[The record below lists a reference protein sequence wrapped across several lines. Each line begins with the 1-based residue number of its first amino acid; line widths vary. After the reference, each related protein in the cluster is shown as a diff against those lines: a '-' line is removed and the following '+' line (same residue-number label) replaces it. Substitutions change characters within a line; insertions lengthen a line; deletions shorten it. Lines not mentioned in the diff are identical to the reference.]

1 MNNPKAQR
9 APIVAIMGHV
19 DHGKSTLLDFIR
31 KTNIVDGEAGGI
43 TQHLSAYEVHH
54 QDDEEN
60 VRTITFLDT
69 PGHEAFTKMRM
80 RGAEVADI
88 AILVVSAEDGVKQQT
103 IEAFQTI
110 KNAGIPFI
118 VAINKID
125 KPGADIERTKLNLSE
140 NEIYVEGF
148 GGTVPFVPI
157 SAKKGTNI
165 PDLLSTILLVADLEE
180 FHGDA
185 KKPGEGIVIESHT
198 DPKAGISA
206 TLIIQNGSI
215 KRGQFVV
222 AGNSLCPTRMLAD
235 FLGKQIESAQ
245 FSSPVSVTGWTS
257 IPPAGAVFQTFDT
270 KKEAEKAL
278 EKSKEGE
285 CDLMT
290 TLGEMVTHET
300 KLIPLIIKTDVLGT
314 FEAIDKQICK
324 LQRPEVAYKLVQR
337 GVGNIS
343 EIDINFAQAD
353 KDVIIVGFNVG
364 IDKNATELNMQ
375 VGATVKLSNVIYE
388 LTEWL
393 EKEMEARRPR
403 KSTANVTGSLKVLKI
418 FNSTKDK
425 QVVGGEVI
433 SGILTTGASA
443 RLVRNEEI
451 LGTGV
456 IRNLQ
461 QNKIEAKEVKE
472 GQCGLMFEI
481 KTEVIPGDVLEI
493 FTMIDQ

>member
-1 MNNPKAQR
+1 MNNLKIQR

-31 KTNIVDGEAGGI
+31 KSNVVAGEAGGI

-54 QDDEEN
+54 KDDEGN
-60 VRTITFLDT
+60 DRKITFLDT
-69 PGHEAFTKMRM
+69 PGHEAFTKMRI

-103 IEAFQTI
+103 IEAYQTI
-110 KNAGIPFI
+110 KNARIPFI

-125 KPGADIERTKLNLSE
+125 KPGANIDQTKANLSE
-140 NEIYVEGF
+140 HEIYVEGF

-157 SAKKGTNI
+157 SAKQGTNI
-165 PDLLSTILLVADLEE
+165 DELLSTIILVADLEE

-206 TLIIQNGSI
+206 TLIIKNGSMS
-215 KRGQFVV
+215 RGQFIV
-222 AGNSLCPTRMLAD
+222 AGNTMCPTRMLTD
-235 FLGKQIESAQ
+235 FLGKPIETAQ
-245 FSSPVSVTGWTS
+245 FSSPVQVTGWTA
-257 IPPAGAVFQTFDT
+257 IPPVGSIFQTFNT

-278 EKSKEGE
+278 EKSEDFE
-285 CDLMT
+285 CDLLT
-290 TLGEMVTHET
+290 TLGDITTSET
-300 KLIPLIIKTDVLGT
+300 KLIPLIIKTDVAGT

-324 LQRPEVAYKLVQR
+324 LQKPEVAYKLVRR
-337 GVGNIS
+337 GVGDIS
-343 EIDINFAQAD
+343 ESDITYAQAD

-375 VGATVKLSNVIYE
+375 SAVTIKISNVIYE

-403 KSTANVTGSLKVLKI
+403 KMTADILGSLKVLKV
-418 FNSTKDK
+418 FSAVKDK
-425 QVVGGEVI
+425 QVIGGEI
-433 SGILTTGASA
+433 QSGSIKLNAET
-443 RLVRNEEI
+443 RLVRKDEI
-451 LGTGV
+451 LATGT

-472 GQCGLMFEI
+472 GQCGLMIEI
-481 KTEVIPGDVLEI
+481 KEEVMPGDILETFI
-493 FTMIDQ
+493 MTEK

>member
-1 MNNPKAQR
+1 MNNLKIQR
-9 APIVAIMGHV
+9 APIVAVMGHV

-31 KTNIVDGEAGGI
+31 KSNVVAGEAGGI

-54 QDDEEN
+54 KDDEGN
-60 VRTITFLDT
+60 DRKITFLDT
-69 PGHEAFTKMRM
+69 PGHEAFTKMRI

-103 IEAFQTI
+103 IEAYQTI
-110 KNAGIPFI
+110 KNARIPFI

-125 KPGADIERTKLNLSE
+125 KPGANIDQTKANLSE
-140 NEIYVEGF
+140 HEIYVEGF

-157 SAKKGTNI
+157 SAKQGTNI
-165 PDLLSTILLVADLEE
+165 DELLSTIILVADLEE

-206 TLIIQNGSI
+206 TLIIKNGSMS
-215 KRGQFVV
+215 RGQFIV
-222 AGNSLCPTRMLAD
+222 AGNTMCPTRMLTD
-235 FLGKQIESAQ
+235 FLGKPIETAQ
-245 FSSPVSVTGWTS
+245 FSSPVQVTGWTA
-257 IPPAGAVFQTFDT
+257 IPPVGSIFQTFNT

-278 EKSKEGE
+278 EKSEDFE
-285 CDLMT
+285 CDLLT
-290 TLGEMVTHET
+290 TLGDITTSET
-300 KLIPLIIKTDVLGT
+300 KLIPLIIKTDVAGT

-324 LQRPEVAYKLVQR
+324 LQKPEVAYKLVRR
-337 GVGNIS
+337 GVGDIS
-343 EIDINFAQAD
+343 ESDITYAQAD

-375 VGATVKLSNVIYE
+375 SAVTIKISNVIYE

-403 KSTANVTGSLKVLKI
+403 KMTADILGSLKVLKV
-418 FNSTKDK
+418 FSAVKDK
-425 QVVGGEVI
+425 QVIGGEI
-433 SGILTTGASA
+433 QSGSIKLNAET
-443 RLVRNEEI
+443 RLVRKDEI
-451 LGTGV
+451 LATGT

-472 GQCGLMFEI
+472 GQCGLMIEI
-481 KTEVIPGDVLEI
+481 KEEVMPGDILETFI
-493 FTMIDQ
+493 MTEK